1 MLPEKLLDSLEGI
14 KGFNKESF
22 LRVHTSGEQITSLR
36 FNPLKTGINLQQNIF
51 ANKVSHKIPWT
62 GYGYYLNERPSFTFD
77 PLFHAGCYY
86 VQEASSM
93 FLEEAMRQTV
103 DLSQQIHVLDL
114 CAAPGGKS
122 TLLQSIITKDSLL
135 VSNEVIRTRVN
146 ILTENLIKWGAE
158 NVVVTQND
166 PKSFQKL
173 QGFFDVIVID
183 APCSGS
189 GLFRRDADAINE
201 WSLNNVQLCS
211 QRQQRIIADVWDA
224 LKPGGILIYSTC
236 SFSKEEDEEIMDWI
250 VENMGASSKR
260 LNSENVWGITEVVSE
275 RREAFGYRFWPD
287 KVAGEGF
294 FISCFQKND
303 GDDFLFS
310 KKKKENKQA
319 QKNVPV
325 FKKYMKDVD
334 LYSFIEKENSWYAIP
349 KQLSDAFEAVLE
361 KMNIVHF
368 GIEMGQVIK
377 EELIPAHSLA
387 LSLQISD
394 EFQSVVLE
402 KMEALQYLG
411 RRDLKLETE
420 LIGWTLA
427 KFEGKNLGWMKVL
440 KNRVNNYYPKEWRIL
455 KDPALLKND

>member
-1 MLPEKLLDSLEGI
+1 VLPIKLLESLEGI
-14 KGFNKESF
+14 IGFEKEAF
-22 LRVHTSGEQITSLR
+22 IDVHTSGEQITSVR
-36 FNPLKTGINLQQNIF
+36 FNPLKSDAALQQNIF
-51 ANKVSHKIPWT
+51 TENLGKKIPWS
-62 GYGYYLNERPSFTFD
+62 GSGHYLNERPSFTFD

-103 DLSQQIHVLDL
+103 DLSQHIHVLDL

-122 TLLQSIITKDSLL
+122 TLIHSIITKDSLL

-173 QGFFDVIVID
+173 EGFFDVVVID

-189 GLFRRDADAINE
+189 GLFRRDHEAINE
-201 WSLNNVQLCS
+201 WSLNNVELCS

-224 LKPGGILIYSTC
+224 LKPGGMLIYSTC
-236 SFSKEEDEEIMDWI
+236 SFSKEEDEEILDWI
-250 VENMGASSKR
+250 VEDLGASSKKIR
-260 LNSENVWGITEVVSE
+260 TEDSWGITEVLSE

-287 KVAGEGF
+287 KVDGEGF

-303 GDDFLFS
+303 GSEFS
-310 KKKKENKQA
+310 YDKKKKEHKQA
-319 QKNVPV
+319 QKNIPV
-325 FKKYMKDVD
+325 FQKYLKDVD
-334 LYSFIEKENSWYAIP
+334 LFSFIEKENSWYAIP
-349 KQLSDAFEAVLE
+349 KQLSEAFDAVLG

-377 EELIPAHSLA
+377 DELIPAHSLA
-387 LSLQISD
+387 LSLHIRD
-394 EFQSVVLE
+394 ELQSVDLE
-402 KMEALQYLG
+402 KMDALHYLG
-411 RRDLKLETE
+411 RRDLKIETE
-420 LIGWTLA
+420 LIGWTIA
-427 KFEGKNLGWMKVL
+427 RYEGKNLGWMKVL
-440 KNRVNNYYPKEWRIL
+440 KNRINNYYPKEWRIL
-455 KDPALLKND
+455 KDPTLLKNV